1 MIRSQ
6 RLMNASVAF
15 SRSARWAELRFAIV
29 GPLLAAPP
37 AHGQLGAA
45 LAELAAKRWCHPISG
60 EAIQF
65 SAATLERWFYVARN
79 SPDDPLGALR
89 AHRRSDAGQSRQLS
103 AALIQALHTQ
113 YTQHPQWS
121 YRLHYDNLA
130 ARVSQEPALAPLPSY
145 ATVRR
150 YMKAQGWVKQRR
162 LARHPSPGQ
171 QAAAE
176 RLAQREVRSFEAEY
190 VGALWHLDFHQ
201 CSRAVLSAQGH
212 WIKPCLL
219 GVLDDYSRLAC
230 HVQWYLGETA
240 ETLVHGLSQ
249 AIQKRGL
256 PRALMTD
263 NGAAMLADEVRQGLQ
278 RLSIIHELTLPYSPY
293 QNAKQEVFW
302 ASVEGRLMAMLDG
315 VEALTLAQLNEAT
328 QAWAEQEYHRRVHS
342 ELGCTPL
349 ARYLQ
354 GAQVMRPSPD
364 SEPLRQ
370 AFRQQVSRRQRR
382 SDGTVS
388 VLGRRFELP
397 SRYRQLEQPVVRY
410 ARWDLRGIDLIDP
423 HSDQVLCTLYPLDKT
438 ANAEGQRRAL
448 APLSRSPDADP
459 IPPDEPAPL
468 LQQLLADYAASGL
481 PPAYLPSAAE
491 VSDE

>member
-1 MIRSQ
+1 
-6 RLMNASVAF
+6 MNASLPF
-15 SRSARWAELRFAIV
+15 SRSARWAQLRFAIV

-37 AHGQLGAA
+37 THGQLGAA
-45 LAELAAKRWCHPISG
+45 LAELAAKSWRHPISG
-60 EAIQF
+60 EPIQF

-89 AHRRSDAGQSRQLS
+89 SHRRSDAGQSRQLS
-103 AALIQALHTQ
+103 AALRQALHTQ
-113 YTQHPQWS
+113 YGQQRHWS

-130 ARVSQEPALAPLPSY
+130 ARVVQQPALAPLPSY

-150 YMKAQGWVKQRR
+150 YMKAQGLVKQRR
-162 LARHPSPGQ
+162 VARHPTPGQ
-171 QAAAE
+171 QAAAA
-176 RLAQREVRSFEAEY
+176 RLEQREVRSFEAEY
-190 VGALWHLDFHQ
+190 VGALWHLDFHE
-201 CSRAVLSAQGH
+201 CSRAVLTAQGH

-263 NGAAMLADEVRQGLQ
+263 NGSAMLAEEVRQGLQ

-302 ASVEGRLMAMLDG
+302 ASVEGRLMAMLEG

-328 QAWAEQEYHRRVHS
+328 QAWSEQEYHRRVHS

-349 ARYLQ
+349 ARYLKGPEVARQ
-354 GAQVMRPSPD
+354 SPG
-364 SEPLRQ
+364 SEQLRQ
-370 AFRQQVSRRQRR
+370 AFRQQVHRRQRR

-410 ARWDLRGIDLIDP
+410 ARWDLRSIDLIDP
-423 HSDQVLCTLYPLDKT
+423 QTQTRLCALYPLDKN
-438 ANAEGQRRAL
+438 ANAEGRRRAL
-448 APLSRSPDADP
+448 SPAPPSPSAP
-459 IPPDEPAPL
+459 GQTPPHEPAPL

-481 PPAYLPSAAE
+481 PPAYLPGPGEAT
-491 VSDE
+491 DE